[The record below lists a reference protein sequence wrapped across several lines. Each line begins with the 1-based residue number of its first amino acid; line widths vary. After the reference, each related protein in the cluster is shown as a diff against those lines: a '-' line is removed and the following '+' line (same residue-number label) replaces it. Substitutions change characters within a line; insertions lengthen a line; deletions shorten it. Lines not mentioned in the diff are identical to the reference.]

1 MSAGEDIAATAKP
14 RLPRGVRLS
23 RDEARGGFV
32 LLAPERIVRAD
43 PVAAAVLQ
51 RCDGARTLSEIV
63 DDLCAAYKGDR
74 GRIETD
80 VRKLLADLFAKKMV
94 EL

>member
-1 MSAGEDIAATAKP
+1 MSAAEDIAATARP

-32 LLAPERIVRAD
+32 LLAPERVVRAD
-43 PVAAAVLQ
+43 PVAAAVLE
-51 RCDGARTLSEIV
+51 RCDGARTLAEIV
-63 DDLCAAYKGDR
+63 DDLCATYRGER
-74 GRIETD
+74 GRIEAD
-80 VRKLLADLFAKKMV
+80 VRRLLADLSAKKMV

>member
-1 MSAGEDIAATAKP
+1 MSAGEDIAATARP

-23 RDEARGGFV
+23 RDETRGGFV

-43 PVAAAVLQ
+43 PVAAAVLE
-51 RCDGARTLSEIV
+51 RCDGARTLAEIV
-63 DDLCAAYKGDR
+63 DDLCATYRGER
-74 GRIETD
+74 GRIEAD
-80 VRKLLADLFAKKMV
+80 VRRLLADLSAKKMV

>member
-1 MSAGEDIAATAKP
+1 VSAAEDIALSARP

-23 RDEARGGFV
+23 RDQARGGFV
-32 LLAPERIVRAD
+32 LLAPERVVSAD
-43 PVAAAVLQ
+43 PVAAAVLE

-63 DDLCAAYKGDR
+63 DDLCLSYR
-74 GRIETD
+74 GERSRIEAD
-80 VRKLLADLFAKKMV
+80 VRALLADLAAKKMI

>member
-1 MSAGEDIAATAKP
+1 VSAGEDIAASARP

-32 LLAPERIVRAD
+32 LLAPERVVRAD
-43 PVAAAVLQ
+43 PVAAAVLE
-51 RCDGARTLSEIV
+51 RCNGERTLDEIV
-63 DDLCAAYKGDR
+63 RDLCTIYKGEQS
-74 GRIETD
+74 RIETD
-80 VRKLLADLFAKKMV
+80 VRKLLADLSAKKMI

>member
-1 MSAGEDIAATAKP
+1 MSAAEDMAATVRP

-32 LLAPERIVRAD
+32 LLAPERVVRAD
-43 PVAAAVLQ
+43 PVAAAILE
-51 RCDGARTLSEIV
+51 RCNGARTLTEIV
-63 DDLCAAYKGDR
+63 DDLCATYKGER
-74 GRIETD
+74 SRIETD
-80 VRKLLADLFAKKMV
+80 VRRLLADLSTKKMV

>member
-1 MSAGEDIAATAKP
+1 MSAADDIVASARP

-32 LLAPERIVRAD
+32 LLAPERVLRVD
-43 PVAAAVLQ
+43 PVAAAVLE
-51 RCDGARTLSEIV
+51 RCDGQRTLDEIV
-63 DDLCAAYKGDR
+63 DDLCVTYR
-74 GRIETD
+74 GERNRIEAD
-80 VRKLLADLFAKKMV
+80 VRRLLADLAAKKMV